1 MADIDIDTYV
11 IKAKNGDEVVVDVE
25 RQPAHGSGIPRR
37 FAEMVENFDSLR
49 PRQRARVLWAKR
61 FRRAMSETGT
71 TQQDLGR
78 IIDTPPSSI
87 SSWANA
93 VSMPGPDAMK
103 RLSAYFGTDTSKW
116 TEPEEA
122 PSVQEAPPAPASSL
136 TLSEDEEAL
145 VRRVRRMSEEERDAL
160 FTLLHV
166 LK

>member
-1 MADIDIDTYV
+1 MADLDMYV
-11 IKAKNGDEVVVDVE
+11 IKTKNGDEVVVEKKPDHDTGMTNRLVKLE
-25 RQPAHGSGIPRR
+25 
-37 FAEMVENFDSLR
+37 ENFDSLR
-49 PRQRARVLWAKR
+49 PRQKARILWAKR
-61 FRRAMSETGT
+61 FRRALTESGT

-103 RLSAYFGTDTSKW
+103 RLSAYFGTDVSRW

-122 PSVQEAPPAPASSL
+122 PVQETPPAPVSTL

-166 LK
+166 LR

>member
-1 MADIDIDTYV
+1 MADIDMYV
-11 IKAKNGDEVVVDVE
+11 IKTKNGDEVVVEKKPGHDTGMTNRLVKLE
-25 RQPAHGSGIPRR
+25 
-37 FAEMVENFDSLR
+37 ENFDSLR

-103 RLSAYFGTDTSKW
+103 RLSAYFGEDVTKW

-122 PSVQEAPPAPASSL
+122 PSVQETPPAPVSSL
-136 TLSEDEEAL
+136 ILSEDEEAL

-160 FTLLHV
+160 YTLLHV
-166 LK
+166 LR